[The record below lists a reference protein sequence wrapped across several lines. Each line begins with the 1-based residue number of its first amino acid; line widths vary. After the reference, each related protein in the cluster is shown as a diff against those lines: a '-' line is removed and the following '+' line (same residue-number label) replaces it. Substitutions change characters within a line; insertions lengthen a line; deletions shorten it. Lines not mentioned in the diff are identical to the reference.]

1 MPCKCNK
8 LFIGLTAGMVLPVL
22 TSYVIYLTKYQGQYS
37 YWEFTKALMVLHTL
51 GKMISI
57 SVIANLIV
65 FIHHYYLRKVH
76 LGKRLGHCHFY
87 LGIGGAGGKVF
98 GVDKGV

>member
-8 LFIGLTAGMVLPVL
+8 LFIGLTAGIVLPVL

-37 YWEFTKALMVLHTL
+37 FWEFTKALIALHTL

-57 SVIANLIV
+57 SVLANLIV
-65 FIHHYYLRKVH
+65 FILTITYEKYILAKGLVIATFVWVLVV
-76 LGKRLGHCHFY
+76 LGVKFL
-87 LGIGGAGGKVF
+87 L
-98 GVDKGV
+98 